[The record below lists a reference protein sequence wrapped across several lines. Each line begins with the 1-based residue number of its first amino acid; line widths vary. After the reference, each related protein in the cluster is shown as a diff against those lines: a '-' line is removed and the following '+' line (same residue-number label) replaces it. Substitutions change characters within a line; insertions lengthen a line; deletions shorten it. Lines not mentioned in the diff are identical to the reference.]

1 MDTIEV
7 RDLKLVDYN
16 LNVLILDKSCCKKHT
31 KAYYCEIIGI
41 RVCEA
46 LFRLTFLGNKGFV

>member
-1 MDTIEV
+1 MDIIEV
-7 RDLKLVDYN
+7 RDRKLVDYN

-46 LFRLTFLGNKGFV
+46 